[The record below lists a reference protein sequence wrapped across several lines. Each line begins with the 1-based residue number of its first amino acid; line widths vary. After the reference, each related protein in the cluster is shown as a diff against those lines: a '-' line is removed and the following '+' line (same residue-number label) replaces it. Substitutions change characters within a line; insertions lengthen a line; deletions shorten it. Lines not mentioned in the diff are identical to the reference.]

1 NPLLTEWL
9 DFCWQPDIANQIAF
23 FRNGVSPRLE
33 TLDKNTILPQVR
45 DNPLLMIPPQLL
57 DRCEFL
63 LPLSPKVQQQF
74 LNLWQELRAVTRKS

>member
-1 NPLLTEWL
+1 M
-9 DFCWQPDIANQIAF
+9 A
-23 FRNGVSPRLE
+23 SPRLE
-33 TLDKNTILPQVR
+33 TLEKNTILPKVR

-74 LNLWQELRAVTRKS
+74 LTLWQELRAVSRKS